1 MRIIQSVN
9 GKCCEALWRAKSTA
23 AKTAGTAIGMSAST
37 IAAYAASDGA
47 ESSTGGIWSSIA
59 AWINTNAE
67 GLKIVCYAL
76 IALCVVAA
84 VILIA
89 LNGSQGLSKVKNWLI
104 GLAVAVLILVFG
116 QSFID
121 SISTIGV

>member
-1 MRIIQSVN
+1 MKVIQSVKE
-9 GKCCEALWRAKSTA
+9 KCCEMLWNAKSKA
-23 AKTAGTAIGMSAST
+23 AATAGAAIGMIAST
-37 IAAYAASDGA
+37 TVAYASNGA
-47 ESSTGGIWSSIA
+47 ESSTGGIWGNIA
-59 AWINTNAE
+59 AWINNNAE

-76 IALCVVAA
+76 IGLCVVAA

-116 QSFID
+116 QAFID
-121 SISTIGV
+121 SISTIGA